1 MNGFSRCSLLLAS
14 VGCVAFATVVDGEE
28 PQPSVMQF
36 YTVSASLVSYMPG
49 DSLGTY
55 REHGRSSAGTG
66 GSVGIG
72 VSFDGANHSV
82 SSTPK
87 QRDGK
92 LLVEVEINI
101 DKKDSSV
108 SEIDLTDLKPETIDL
123 GSGMDGRRY
132 HVTFTPHIQ
141 TLDATAKS
149 LTEEVE
155 LFSNWQ
161 FREAPVI
168 VDDAIYVGR
177 LGGGGDIAN
186 FEISDIG
193 SLEISLREMEGWQPW
208 GTLKDGIVTIIRPD
222 DRTGI
227 EILNAQNGPSNA
239 PLTLPGGPY
248 RVWVRWEE
256 AMKSEEVWKFARANR
271 ETMIN
276 NGLDPNDVRV
286 SYIDK
291 QLARQPGPWIVN
303 SGFHGRRLS
312 RPVKK

>member
-1 MNGFSRCSLLLAS
+1 MNGFSRCSLLLVS
-14 VGCVAFATVVDGEE
+14 LGCLAFATVVGGEE

-36 YTVSASLVSYMPG
+36 YTVSTSLVSYMPG
-49 DSLGTY
+49 DGLGTY
-55 REHGRSSAGTG
+55 REHGRSSTSTG
-66 GSVGIG
+66 GTVSLGASIDG
-72 VSFDGANHSV
+72 VSHNV
-82 SSTPK
+82 STTPK
-87 QRDGK
+87 QRDDK
-92 LLVEVEINI
+92 LLVEVETYI
-101 DKKDSSV
+101 DKESRTT
-108 SEIDLTDLKPETIDL
+108 EFDLSDLKPMTIDL
-123 GSGMDGRRY
+123 SVAKDGRRY
-132 HVTFTPHIQ
+132 HVTFTPQVQ

-149 LTEEVE
+149 LTEEVG

-177 LGGGGDIAN
+177 LGGGGDIAT

-193 SLEISLREMEGWQPW
+193 SIEISLHEMEGWKQW

-256 AMKSEEVWKFARANR
+256 AMKSEEVWKFARTNR
-271 ETMIN
+271 ETMIK

-312 RPVKK
+312 RPAKK